1 MKYQKYDL
9 EKYNLHIINTDRFKK
24 VSVMINFKR
33 KIKKEDMTIR
43 RLLSDCLL
51 ESSLKYPSRR
61 LIDME
66 VEDLYGV
73 SITSNTFTSGNYDI
87 LSFKATFL
95 NEAFTEI
102 GMNKKSIMFLLEL
115 LLNPDVKNNSFNDYG
130 FDLGKRIIKNEIN
143 TFKEYPPNYA
153 HQRMLE
159 VMDKKAPISYRGC
172 GYLKDLNKITK
183 EDLYKY
189 YKSVINDDII
199 DIVVIG
205 DVNNSELLNLFKESF
220 TRVNKNKNSESHFI
234 KLNTKK
240 IKEKTE
246 LSKINQSRLVIGCTV
261 DTDNLFDMQY
271 VLNFYSFILGGS
283 GDSLL
288 FKTVREE
295 NSLCYHISSSYNIV
309 SNLITIK
316 AGIDATNKDKTIKL
330 INECMDKMKNGEF
343 SNEDIEKAR
352 IIYKNSCIEMLDNEM
367 SIVNNYMSHEYLKAD
382 LLADRIKE
390 IDKVTKDMVVEI
402 AKKVKVNTIYML
414 EGDTNA

>member
-1 MKYQKYDL
+1 MKYQKYDMD
-9 EKYNLHIINTDRFKK
+9 KYNLHVINTDRFKK

-51 ESSLKYPSRR
+51 ESSIKYPSRR

-66 VEDLYGV
+66 VEDLYGI

-95 NEAFTEI
+95 NEVYTEL
-102 GMNKKSIMFLLEL
+102 GMNKKSILFLLEL
-115 LLNPDVKNNSFNDYG
+115 LLNPDIINNSFNDYG
-130 FDLGKRIIKNEIN
+130 FDLAKRVLKNEIN
-143 TFKEYPPNYA
+143 TFKDYPPNFAY
-153 HQRMLE
+153 QRMLE
-159 VMDKKAPISYRGC
+159 VMDKKSPISYRGC

-183 EDLYKY
+183 KDLYKY
-189 YKSVINDDII
+189 YKSVIEEDII

-205 DVNNSELLNLFKESF
+205 NIDDKEILSLFKENF
-220 TRVNKNKNSESHFI
+220 TRVNSNGKSDSHFI

-240 IKEKTE
+240 LKEKTE
-246 LSKINQSRLVIGCTV
+246 KSHINQSRLVIGCTV
-261 DTDNLFDMQY
+261 DSTDLFEIQY

-316 AGIDATNKDKTIKL
+316 AGIDSKNKDKTISL
-330 INECMDKMKNGEF
+330 IKECMDKMKNGEF
-343 SNEDIEKAR
+343 SNADIEKAR

-367 SIVNNYMSHEYLKAD
+367 SIVNNYMSHEYLNTD
-382 LLADRIKE
+382 LLLDRIKK
-390 IDKVTKDMVVEI
+390 IDEVNKEMVVDI
-402 AKKVKVNTIYML
+402 ARKVKLNTIYML
-414 EGDTNA
+414 EGE

>member
-1 MKYQKYDL
+1 MEYQKYDL
-9 EKYNLHIINTDRFKK
+9 DKYNLHIINTDRFKK
-24 VSVMINFKR
+24 VSVLINFKR

-61 LIDME
+61 HIDME
-66 VEDLYGV
+66 VEDLYGI

-95 NEAFTEI
+95 NEAFTES

-115 LLNPDVKNNSFNDYG
+115 LLNPDVKNNSFNDYC
-130 FDLGKRIIKNEIN
+130 FDLGKRIIKNEIK
-143 TFKEYPPNYA
+143 TFNEYPPNFA

-159 VMDKKAPISYRGC
+159 VMDKNCPISYRGC

-183 EDLYKY
+183 EDLYDY

-205 DVNNSELLNLFKESF
+205 NINEDDVIKLFKENF
-220 TRVNKNKNSESHFI
+220 TRINKNKDSESHFI
-234 KLNTKK
+234 KINTKK

-246 LSKINQSRLVIGCTV
+246 KAKINQSRLVIGCTV
-261 DTDNLFDMQY
+261 DTDNLYDIQY

-295 NSLCYHISSSYNIV
+295 NSLCYHISSSYNVI
-309 SNLITIK
+309 SNLLTIK
-316 AGIDATNKDKTIKL
+316 AGIDASNKDKTIKL
-330 INECMDKMKNGEF
+330 IKECMDKMKNGEF
-343 SNEDIEKAR
+343 NDSEVEKAR
-352 IIYKNSCIEMLDNEM
+352 IIYKNSCIEMFDNEM
-367 SIVNNYMSHEYLKAD
+367 SLANNYMSHEYLKTD
-382 LLADRIKE
+382 LLADRIKN
-390 IDKVTKDMVVEI
+390 IDNITKDMVVDI
-402 AKKVKVNTIYML
+402 ANKVSINTIYML
-414 EGDTNA
+414 EGENND

>member
-1 MKYQKYDL
+1 MKYQKYDMD
-9 EKYNLHIINTDRFKK
+9 KYNLHVINTEKKKK

-51 ESSLKYPSRR
+51 ESSIKYPSRR

-66 VEDLYGV
+66 VEDLYGI

-95 NEAFTEI
+95 NEVYTEL
-102 GMNKKSIMFLLEL
+102 GMNKKSILFLLEL
-115 LLNPDVKNNSFNDYG
+115 LLNPDIINNSFNDYG
-130 FDLGKRIIKNEIN
+130 FDLAKRILKNEIN
-143 TFKEYPPNYA
+143 TFKDYPPNFAY
-153 HQRMLE
+153 QRMLE
-159 VMDKKAPISYRGC
+159 VMDKKSPISYRGC

-183 EDLYKY
+183 KDLYKY
-189 YKSVINDDII
+189 YKSVIEEDII

-205 DVNNSELLNLFKESF
+205 NIDDKEILSLFKQNF
-220 TRVNKNKNSESHFI
+220 TRVNSNGKSDSHFI

-240 IKEKTE
+240 LKEKTE
-246 LSKINQSRLVIGCTV
+246 KSHINQSRLVIGCTV
-261 DTDNLFDMQY
+261 DSTDLFEIQY

-316 AGIDATNKDKTIKL
+316 AGIDSKNKDKTISL
-330 INECMDKMKNGEF
+330 IKECMDKMKNGEF
-343 SNEDIEKAR
+343 SNADIEKAR

-367 SIVNNYMSHEYLKAD
+367 SIVNNYMSHEYLNTD
-382 LLADRIKE
+382 LLLDRIKK
-390 IDKVTKDMVVEI
+390 IDEVNKEMVVDI
-402 AKKVKVNTIYML
+402 ARKVKLNTIYML
-414 EGDTNA
+414 EGE

>member
-1 MKYQKYDL
+1 MKYQKYDMD
-9 EKYNLHIINTDRFKK
+9 KYNLHVINTDRFKK

-51 ESSLKYPSRR
+51 ESSIKYPSRR

-66 VEDLYGV
+66 VEDLYGI

-95 NEAFTEI
+95 NEVYTEL
-102 GMNKKSIMFLLEL
+102 GMNKKSILFLLEL
-115 LLNPDVKNNSFNDYG
+115 LLNPDIINNSFNDYG
-130 FDLGKRIIKNEIN
+130 FDLAKRVLKNEIN
-143 TFKEYPPNYA
+143 TFKDYPPNFAY
-153 HQRMLE
+153 QRMLE
-159 VMDKKAPISYRGC
+159 VMDKKSPISYRGC

-183 EDLYKY
+183 KDLYKY
-189 YKSVINDDII
+189 YKSVIEEDII

-205 DVNNSELLNLFKESF
+205 NIDDKEILSLFKENF
-220 TRVNKNKNSESHFI
+220 TRVNSNGKSDSHFI

-240 IKEKTE
+240 LKEKTE
-246 LSKINQSRLVIGCTV
+246 KSHINQSRLVIGCTV
-261 DTDNLFDMQY
+261 DSTDLFEIQY

-309 SNLITIK
+309 SNIITIK
-316 AGIDATNKDKTIKL
+316 AGIDSKNKDKTISL
-330 INECMDKMKNGEF
+330 IKECMDKMKNGEF
-343 SNEDIEKAR
+343 SNADIEKAR

-367 SIVNNYMSHEYLKAD
+367 SIVNNYMSHEYLNTD
-382 LLADRIKE
+382 LLLDRIKK
-390 IDKVTKDMVVEI
+390 IDEVNKEMVVDI
-402 AKKVKVNTIYML
+402 ARKVKLNTIYML
-414 EGDTNA
+414 EGE